1 MPSAWY
7 ILHSYSGQENK
18 VQNNILRRVKS
29 SMMDERV
36 THVLVPKERKHEFIR
51 GKRVEVE
58 KIIFPGYI
66 FVEMELDEESW
77 AVVRHTPGVIGFVNL
92 NGQPIPMTEEE
103 MDRVFYRIEEGK
115 VPKIALEVGQKIVIA
130 SGPFEGLNGIV
141 EVIYPDKDKV
151 RLLLGIF
158 GRDVTVEVDA
168 TQIKKV

>member
-1 MPSAWY
+1 M
-7 ILHSYSGQENK
+7 I
-18 VQNNILRRVKS
+18 
-29 SMMDERV
+29 DERV
-36 THVLVPKERKHEFIR
+36 LQVLVPKERKHEFIR

-66 FVEMELDEESW
+66 FVEMDLDEESW

-103 MDRVFYRIEEGK
+103 MDRVFHRIDKGK
-115 VPKIALEVGQKIVIA
+115 VPKIAMEVGQKIVIA

-141 EVIYPDKDKV
+141 EVIYPDKEKV
-151 RLLLGIF
+151 RLLLAIF